1 MSSPNDRLVSELEE
15 NFKKII
21 HSLRQ
26 VPSSRISSSAPLRTD
41 SDQTGISRKIQ
52 DKPGAYSTLTRNVQ
66 FIADKIVEP
75 FTKLQNLSSAHIIAT
90 QSHPHPIPAP
100 VTAPSNPPL
109 FNVSRPPPLRKP
121 PFRPKTFLSSSAR
134 KITQIREDRKKGII
148 TCYRCGEK
156 NHSSRDCRNAIVCFE
171 CGRLG
176 HRSRQCNTTKT
187 LIPVKT
193 HHPSK
198 STHSMATKT
207 YDAFSVLEL
216 KSNDTN
222 KAFPIPNFRWIAR
235 SIPNDRY
242 LIDPPNPIW
251 RATTIEFGDLDL
263 GGIRFKVEAYNTRK
277 HDHQGH
283 PPIPFWIKI
292 RGLPHRLFKPEEFQ
306 KIAQDLGG
314 GTLLDVDP
322 RSGYHLDF
330 NYVRLKIGVCDK
342 ETIPEYR
349 KVKFTDENG
358 MVSFHILKFE
368 IEEELDEVFETHTG
382 LGPDN
387 DNKRKFFWQMKESL
401 DPPFHRNQSQESQH
415 NQPSKKGR
423 IEHDVNN
430 NQHQHKA
437 NNEPIYQNQEPQNEI
452 IEIEDLPYSSPKLIP
467 KSQSPTHSSTE
478 ISSFQNLA
486 IVTYSPTH
494 NTPLQKSNEK
504 DEGQQAPTV
513 TP

>member
-52 DKPGAYSTLTRNVQ
+52 DKPGAYSTLTRNVR

-109 FNVSRPPPLRKP
+109 YKVSRPPPLRKP

-198 STHSMATKT
+198 STHSMAAKT

-216 KSNDTN
+216 K
-222 KAFPIPNFRWIAR
+222 
-235 SIPNDRY
+235 
-242 LIDPPNPIW
+242 
-251 RATTIEFGDLDL
+251 IE
-263 GGIRFKVEAYNTRK
+263 
-277 HDHQGH
+277 
-283 PPIPFWIKI
+283 
-292 RGLPHRLFKPEEFQ
+292 
-306 KIAQDLGG
+306 
-314 GTLLDVDP
+314 
-322 RSGYHLDF
+322 
-330 NYVRLKIGVCDK
+330 
-342 ETIPEYR
+342 
-349 KVKFTDENG
+349 
-358 MVSFHILKFE
+358 
-368 IEEELDEVFETHTG
+368 
-382 LGPDN
+382 
-387 DNKRKFFWQMKESL
+387 
-401 DPPFHRNQSQESQH
+401 
-415 NQPSKKGR
+415 
-423 IEHDVNN
+423 
-430 NQHQHKA
+430 
-437 NNEPIYQNQEPQNEI
+437 
-452 IEIEDLPYSSPKLIP
+452 
-467 KSQSPTHSSTE
+467 
-478 ISSFQNLA
+478 
-486 IVTYSPTH
+486 
-494 NTPLQKSNEK
+494 
-504 DEGQQAPTV
+504 
-513 TP
+513 